1 MCFHRE
7 SVKITRQYMKKF
19 TFIELFAGIG
29 GFRIAFEKSG
39 AKCVFASEWDEFA
52 ASTYEANFGKR
63 PSGDITKLDL
73 EEIPEHDILTA
84 GFPCQPFSIAGVTKH
99 NALGNPHGF
108 AHATQG
114 TLFFEV
120 AKIIN
125 AKRPRAFVLENVKN
139 LMTHN
144 GGDTFKTIM
153 RILEHELEYN
163 VKPYLLDSRTIVPQ
177 HRERVFLIGFRDPH
191 TFKLPALPN
200 LHPKFKDILEKRV
213 ESKYTLS
220 DKLWQ
225 YLQQYAEKHR
235 AKGNGFGFGLTD
247 PNGIARTL
255 SARYYKDGSEILIAQ
270 RNGKNPRRL
279 TPRECARLM
288 GFEDDFKI
296 VVSDTKAYKQF
307 GNSVVV
313 PVVEHIAREMIKCL
327 KEGKLSE
334 TKPFRLPVQLSLH
347 QTASAK

>member
-1 MCFHRE
+1 
-7 SVKITRQYMKKF
+7 MKKF

-29 GFRIAFEKSG
+29 GFRIAFEKSE
-39 AKCVFASEWDEFA
+39 AKCVFACEWDESA

-73 EEIPEHDILTA
+73 DEIPEHDILTA

-144 GGDTFKTIM
+144 GGDTFNTIM

-163 VKPYLLDSRTIVPQ
+163 VKPYLLDSRTVVPQ

-191 TFKLPALPN
+191 TFKLLALPN
-200 LHPKFKDILEKRV
+200 LDPKFKDILEKRV

-225 YLQQYAEKHR
+225 YLQRYAEKHR

-270 RNGKNPRRL
+270 RNGKKPRRL

-288 GFEDDFKI
+288 GFDDDFKI

>member
-1 MCFHRE
+1 ME
-7 SVKITRQYMKKF
+7 KF

-177 HRERVFLIGFRDPH
+177 HRERVFLIGF
-191 TFKLPALPN
+191 
-200 LHPKFKDILEKRV
+200 
-213 ESKYTLS
+213 
-220 DKLWQ
+220 
-225 YLQQYAEKHR
+225 
-235 AKGNGFGFGLTD
+235 
-247 PNGIARTL
+247 
-255 SARYYKDGSEILIAQ
+255 
-270 RNGKNPRRL
+270 
-279 TPRECARLM
+279 
-288 GFEDDFKI
+288 
-296 VVSDTKAYKQF
+296 
-307 GNSVVV
+307 
-313 PVVEHIAREMIKCL
+313 
-327 KEGKLSE
+327 
-334 TKPFRLPVQLSLH
+334 
-347 QTASAK
+347 